1 MAIDYPDSY
10 GGGHAL
16 ASVYGTG
23 EGWHTPMEPQMRDPG
38 TRTVGGR
45 NARTPWR
52 RNGAQGL
59 ARDAPPL
66 ASRSLEG
73 ARESASNT

>member
-1 MAIDYPDSY
+1 MAVDYPDSY

-23 EGWHTPMEPQMRDPG
+23 KGWHTLMEPHMRDPE
-38 TRTVGGR
+38 TRMVGGR
-45 NARTPWR
+45 NARTTWGR
-52 RNGAQGL
+52 EGAKGH
-59 ARDAPPL
+59 ARGAPPL

-73 ARESASNT
+73 ARKSASNT

>member
-1 MAIDYPDSY
+1 MALDYPDSY

-16 ASVYGTG
+16 AGVYGTG
-23 EGWHTPMEPQMRDPG
+23 KGLVHAYEAQMRDPE
-38 TRTVGGR
+38 TRTFGGHD
-45 NARTPWR
+45 ARTQWR
-52 RNGAQGL
+52 QDGAQRL

-73 ARESASNT
+73 ARKSASNT